1 MDETFFNA
9 LLELNEII
17 ARRSFMQRTQFLQEH
32 NLSNSQMMSL
42 FHLLH
47 NKSVSLNNLAQ
58 FLGISNPAVSQLIE
72 KLVRSDL
79 VKRIP
84 NPKDKRGKL
93 LELTEKGKELT
104 QEGKLVNQQLGLD
117 LVNSLTE
124 DELPTIQKAIEII
137 LRKFNPDYSQR
148 KNHI

>member
-17 ARRSFMQRTQFLQEH
+17 SRRSFMQRTQFLQEH

>member
-104 QEGKLVNQQLGLD
+104 QESKLVNQHLGLD

>member
-1 MDETFFNA
+1 
-9 LLELNEII
+9 
-17 ARRSFMQRTQFLQEH
+17 
-32 NLSNSQMMSL
+32 MMSL

-93 LELTEKGKELT
+93 LELTEKGKKLT
-104 QEGKLVNQQLGLD
+104 QESKLVNQHLGMD

-137 LRKFNPDYSQR
+137 LRKFNPAYSQR